1 MMLIRQRGWTE
12 DEVETL
18 KRLYPTSTNLSDLL
32 DQLPSRSPNSV
43 RLMASRLGLKRPTLL
58 TGISKVRETRT
69 SASLGGGILVR
80 CCQCGGW
87 IGVSAGK
94 APGSVVICDHC
105 GGVSVLAD

>member
-1 MMLIRQRGWTE
+1 MLTRQRVWT
-12 DEVETL
+12 DSEVETL
-18 KRLYPTSTNLSDLL
+18 KRLYPSTVSLNDLF

-58 TGISKVRETRT
+58 TGMSKVSETRV
-69 SASLGGGILVR
+69 SSSIGGGILVR
-80 CCQCGGW
+80 CSQCGGW
-87 IGVSAGK
+87 IGISAGK